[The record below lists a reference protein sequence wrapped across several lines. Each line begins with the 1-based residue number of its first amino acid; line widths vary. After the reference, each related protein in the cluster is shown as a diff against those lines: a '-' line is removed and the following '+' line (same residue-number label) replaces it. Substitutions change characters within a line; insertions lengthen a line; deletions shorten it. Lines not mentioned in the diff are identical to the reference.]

1 MNAIKYQDIHNTNAK
16 RAKIDIPIAVR
27 LFKIILGF

>member
-1 MNAIKYQDIHNTNAK
+1 MNAIKYQDIHNTN
-16 RAKIDIPIAVR
+16 AKIDIPIAVR